1 MQSTVRLGQSTQ
13 HLLKGFIVATL
24 AILVAVNA
32 LPRYFSGQ
40 WPWSPAP
47 SVPQIETLRDIR
59 KTGLAIPGW
68 QQVVQETVA
77 FGGDKWSVQ
86 QFVSQPDGNPMVL
99 LLRPQAQASDQPEVE
114 WIDLKGAQKW
124 TTDSYQ
130 RLEIGM
136 PAMDDTPAYQLQA
149 NFLRAWND
157 QQTYAALQWYA
168 WPQGGH
174 PSPSRWFWGDQ
185 KAQLQ
190 SHQRLPWVAATLLV
204 PIAPLGDSE
213 TARTAIQTLGQQ
225 VQMALQAQVF
235 ARSAS

>member
-1 MQSTVRLGQSTQ
+1 MQSTARPIQPPQ
-13 HLLKGFIVATL
+13 RLLKSLIVAIL

-47 SVPQIETLRDIR
+47 SVPQIEALRNIR
-59 KTGLAIPGW
+59 KAGLAIPGW
-68 QQVVQETVA
+68 QQVVQETA
-77 FGGDKWSVQ
+77 TFGGDTWSVQ
-86 QFVSQPDGNPMVL
+86 QFASQPAGAPVVL

-114 WIDLKGAQKW
+114 WLDLKGAQKW
-124 TTDSYQ
+124 TMDSSQ
-130 RLEIGM
+130 RMKIEK
-136 PAMDDTPAYQLQA
+136 AATADTSAYQLQA
-149 NFLRAWND
+149 NFLRVWNS

-213 TARTAIQTLGQQ
+213 AARPMIQSLGQQ
-225 VQMALQAQVF
+225 VQTALQAQVF
-235 ARSAS
+235 AQPTS